1 MRRTIQ
7 TEHPRTL
14 VLENVVQRPVETVEP
29 GLVRDTAIALARDIR
44 SGGGTPVGPL
54 IQRLTP
60 GEDPADPATNG
71 TVLMRQSETPL
82 PPTALPP
89 GVSVRD
95 RIEVPGCIVA
105 RFRGDA
111 SDLEVVYAKLA
122 VHAYEN
128 DLVLDGTVHLVFV
141 GEDGMNLA
149 VDAFASTVEKGRHA
163 GR

>member
-14 VLENVVQRPVETVEP
+14 VLENVVQRPVASLEP
-29 GLVRDTAIALARDIR
+29 ALVRDTAIGLARDIR
-44 SGGGTPVGPL
+44 HGGGTPVGPL
-54 IQRLTP
+54 IQRLAP

-71 TVLMRQSETPL
+71 TVLMRQSDTRL
-82 PPTALPP
+82 QP
-89 GVSVRD
+89 GPAVHD

-111 SDLEVVYAKLA
+111 SDLEVVYAQLA

-128 DLVLDGTVHLVFV
+128 DLVLDGTVHLVFL
-141 GEDGMNLA
+141 GEDGMTLA

>member
-14 VLENVVQRPVETVEP
+14 LLENVVERRIATVEP

-44 SGGGTPVGPL
+44 DGGGTPLGPL

-60 GEDPADPATNG
+60 REDPDDRTANE
-71 TVLMRQSETPL
+71 TVLLRQSKSPL
-82 PPTALPP
+82 SPSDLSP
-89 GVSVRD
+89 GVGVHD

-128 DLVLDGTVHLVFV
+128 DLVLDGTVHLVFL
-141 GEDGMNLA
+141 GEDGMNLT
-149 VDAFASTVEKGRHA
+149 VDAFAGTIEKGRHA